1 MSTTTTR
8 ITPVVG
14 TLATEG
20 IGSDCYPCIV
30 TGVNPSGTKII
41 VSGLACKLAPGAN
54 AYQDWASVK
63 DGTLIITETPTP
75 GTGQVYSLRQNGRWV
90 RQGQDMRTG
99 QKISLGDA
107 RYHQDP
113 HF

>member
-1 MSTTTTR
+1 MSATTT

-14 TLATEG
+14 TLATQG
-20 IGSDCYPCIV
+20 FGSDCYPCMV

-41 VSGLACKLAPGAN
+41 VSGVSYKLAPGVN
-54 AYQDWASVK
+54 AYQDWASAN
-63 DGTLIITETPTP
+63 DGTLIITETPEP
-75 GTGQVYSLRQNGRWV
+75 GSGQVYSLRSNGRWV
-90 RQGQDMRTG
+90 RQGQDMKNG